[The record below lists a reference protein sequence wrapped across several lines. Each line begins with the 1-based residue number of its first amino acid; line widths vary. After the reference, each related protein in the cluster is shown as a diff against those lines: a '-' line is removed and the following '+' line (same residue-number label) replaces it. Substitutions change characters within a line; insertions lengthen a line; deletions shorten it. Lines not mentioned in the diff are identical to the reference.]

1 MVIER
6 FRLTMARLIKI
17 LVFSVALA
25 IVAQHAAKAEYDHRP
40 KTTFLHYMAA
50 LYWAKDVKDFNSY
63 LVKDQ
68 RVALNRKEGDER
80 RRAIEQY
87 KRGYV
92 TQCQFTKEIID
103 GDVAT
108 LEGKGKAWSLGQVV
122 NADFSARLLKQ
133 DGEWKIQYSGWSGLA
148 RPMNGL

>member
-1 MVIER
+1 MPR
-6 FRLTMARLIKI
+6 FMKI
-17 LVFSVALA
+17 LVLA
-25 IVAQHAAKAEYDHRP
+25 IALLVVAQQSAKAIYDPRP

-68 RVALNRKEGDER
+68 RVALNRKEGSER

-92 TQCQFTKEIID
+92 TQCRFSKEIID

-122 NADFSARLLKQ
+122 DADFSARLMKQ
-133 DGEWKIQYSGWSGLA
+133 DGEWKIQYSGWSGMA
-148 RPMNGL
+148 RPINGL